1 MHAVLLE
8 TKWSRKRKLKISGPE
23 HCLQQSTSSFPWL
36 REPQDVWTP
45 VGSGEEQLF
54 LKGDLAHN
62 KSSSG
67 SISVSN

>member
-1 MHAVLLE
+1 MVQE
-8 TKWSRKRKLKISGPE
+8 KQIKISEPE

-36 REPQDVWTP
+36 REPQDVWAP

-54 LKGDLAHN
+54 LKGDLAGN

>member
-1 MHAVLLE
+1 MVQE
-8 TKWSRKRKLKISGPE
+8 KQIKISEPE
-23 HCLQQSTSSFPWL
+23 YCLQQSTSSFPWL

-54 LKGDLAHN
+54 LKGDLAGN

-67 SISVSN
+67 SIAVSN